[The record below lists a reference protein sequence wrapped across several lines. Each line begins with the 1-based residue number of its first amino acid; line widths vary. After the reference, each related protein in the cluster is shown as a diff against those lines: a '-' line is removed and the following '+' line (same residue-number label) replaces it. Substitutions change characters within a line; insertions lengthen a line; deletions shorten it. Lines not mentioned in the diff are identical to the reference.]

1 LVAAQPL
8 LNWSAL
14 YDARAFAGIIVIAW
28 DAMSSEI
35 VFFLNGRREAVSGI
49 APTLTLMNYL
59 RRNRRL
65 TGTKEG
71 CAEGDCGACTVI
83 IGELEG
89 ESVRYRTVNACI
101 LFVPMLHGKLVLT
114 VEGVQGPRGEL
125 HPVQQAM
132 VDCHG
137 SQCGF
142 CTPGFVMSLYAAY
155 LSEPVK
161 DAQRVDDLLAGNLCR
176 CTGYGPIAQAAK
188 RMHEFGRPE
197 WDAERRAGD
206 RAKLLSIQDVATLSY
221 AHQGSSF
228 LAPASK
234 GELCR
239 LYVENPDAALLS
251 GATDAG
257 LWVTKQHRSLPKLIY
272 TGRVDALKQITT
284 GNGVL
289 RIGAAVTWHEARKVL
304 ESRWPSFGEL
314 VRRFGSE
321 QVRNSGTV
329 GGNIA
334 NGSPIGDGPPALI
347 ALGSRVILRRG
358 EAGRVLPLEEFFI
371 AYGKQDRSPGEI
383 VEAVEVPL
391 SASPEEL
398 GCYKVSKRFDQDI
411 SAVCGCFNLRLK
423 NDYVEDARICFGGMA
438 PTPRRAF
445 AVERHL
451 MGSAWT
457 LGTVEKAAAGF
468 EADYTPIGDMR
479 ASSSYR
485 MRIAKNLLLRYFH
498 ERANGS
504 GSMQLAGPL
513 LPAFA

>member
-1 LVAAQPL
+1 LAVAQPL

-14 YDARAFAGIIVIAW
+14 YDARAFASIIVTAW
-28 DAMSSEI
+28 DAMSCEI
-35 VFFLNGRREAVSGI
+35 VFFLNGRKEAVSGI

-83 IGELEG
+83 IGELED
-89 ESVRYRTVNACI
+89 ESVRYRAVNACI

-114 VEGVQGPRGEL
+114 VEGVQGPGGEL

-155 LSEPVK
+155 LSEPFR
-161 DAQRVDDLLAGNLCR
+161 DGQRTNDLLAGNLCR

-188 RMHEFGRPE
+188 RMHEFGRPA
-197 WDAERRAGD
+197 WDAERRAHD
-206 RAKLLSIQDVATLSY
+206 RAHLLSIREAETLSY
-221 AHQGSSF
+221 THEGSCF

-239 LYVENPDAALLS
+239 LYNENPEAVLLS

-257 LWVTKQHRSLPKLIY
+257 LWVTKLHRSLPKLIY
-272 TGRVDALKQITT
+272 TGRVDSLKQITT

-289 RIGAAVTWHEARKVL
+289 RIGAAVTWLEARKAV

-358 EAGRVLPLEEFFI
+358 EAGRVLPLEDFFI

-383 VEAVEVPL
+383 LEAIEVPL

-411 SAVCGCFNLRLK
+411 SAVCGCFNIRLR
-423 NDYVEDARICFGGMA
+423 DGHVESARICFGGMA
-438 PTPRRAF
+438 PTPSRAF
-445 AVERHL
+445 AAERHL
-451 MGSAWT
+451 TGSPWT
-457 LGTVEKAAAGF
+457 FGTVEEAAACF
-468 EADYTPIGDMR
+468 ESDYTPISDMR
-479 ASSSYR
+479 ASASYR

-498 ERANGS
+498 ERANNA
-504 GSMQLAGPL
+504 GSMQLAGSRL
-513 LPAFA
+513 HAFA